1 MNLISQDKALAAGI
15 ARAHPLEGACTGRR
29 EFVIS
34 VIRNGQPTT
43 VIQPHA
49 SSQSAM
55 DAGLDLLGTAHG
67 VVSVRPLVEWTEE
80 EGAHRF
86 PHQLHKDAFVAAW
99 RGWHE
104 RAQADFTGEELSDA
118 AKHKAH
124 CDSALN
130 LQIDMQPVRAMW
142 GGV

>member
-34 VIRNGQPTT
+34 VIRNGQPIT

-49 SSQSAM
+49 GRQSAM

-99 RGWHE
+99 LGWHE

-118 AKHKAH
+118 AKYKAH
-124 CDSALN
+124 CDGALA
-130 LQIDMQPVRAMW
+130 LQIDMPQMAGW